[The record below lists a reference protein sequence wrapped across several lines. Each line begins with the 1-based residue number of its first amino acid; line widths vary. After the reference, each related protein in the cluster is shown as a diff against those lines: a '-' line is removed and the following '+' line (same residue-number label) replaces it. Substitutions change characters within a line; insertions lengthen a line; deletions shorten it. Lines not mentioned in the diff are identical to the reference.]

1 MKYDIVIRNGLVVD
15 GTGAPGR
22 VADVAVQGDRIAA
35 IGEVSGTGRREI
47 DAAGRIVTPGFV
59 DIHSHLDAQV
69 AWDPILSSSCW
80 HGVTSVVIGNCGVT
94 FAPCKPEDRRFLA
107 EMMESVE
114 DIPAEGI
121 LNGLPWDWV
130 SYGEYLRTLDRMPK
144 GINVGG
150 MVGHCAV
157 RYYVMGDRSAD
168 QVAASP
174 DEIAQMCELVEEA
187 MLGGALGF
195 STSRTRL
202 HKVPDGRHVP
212 GTWAETDEMMAIG
225 NVLGRLGRGV
235 FESAPRFEGD
245 NEHYDKTRAEI
256 AWMSELSQVTGRP
269 VTFGISQANA
279 RPDLYRRAIEFAG
292 EGNTNGGVV
301 RPQTTV
307 RGIGLLVGLSCGR
320 TPWDNLPAW
329 KALRELSVDAKVD
342 ALRDPA
348 RREALVAEAGA
359 QAGWVDPERLYF
371 LDEEDAAYYP
381 DPAHSL
387 AGIAAARGVS
397 PAAAFCELAV
407 ETAGRAL
414 FTHAFLN
421 QRPEAVEEM
430 MANPIVVMGLAD
442 AGAHVGQIMDASQPT
457 FFLRDWVRDRKLL
470 GIEEAVRRLTSDT
483 AQLFGITDR
492 GVLRA
497 GAFADINVI
506 DLDGLRL
513 PAPEYVQDFPGGASR
528 FIQRGAGYDCT
539 LVNGQVFMERG
550 EHTGAFAGRVLRSSE
565 AG

>member
-1 MKYDIVIRNGLVVD
+1 MQYDIVIRNGFVVD

-22 VADVAVQGDRIAA
+22 IADLAIQGERIAE
-35 IGEVSGTGRREI
+35 IGQIAGEGRREI

-94 FAPCKPEDRRFLA
+94 FAPCKPDDRRFLA

-114 DIPAEGI
+114 DIPTDSI

-130 SYGEYLRTLDRMPK
+130 TYGEYLGSLDRMPK

-168 QVAASP
+168 QVAATP
-174 DEIAQMCELVEEA
+174 DEIARMCELVEEA
-187 MLGGALGF
+187 MQGGALGF

-225 NVLGRLGRGV
+225 NVLGHLGRGV

-245 NEHYDKTRAEI
+245 NEHYDKSRAEI
-256 AWMSELSQVTGRP
+256 GWMSELSRVTGRP

-279 RPDLYRRAIEFAG
+279 RPDLYRRVLEFAT
-292 EGNTNGGVV
+292 EGNASGGVV

-307 RGIGLLVGLSCGR
+307 RGIGLLIGLSCSR
-320 TPWDNLPAW
+320 TPWDNLPTW
-329 KALRELSVDAKVD
+329 KTLRGLSLEAKVT

-348 RREALVAEAGA
+348 RRAELVAEAG
-359 QAGWVDPERLYF
+359 QQSGWVDPGLVYF
-371 LDEEDAAYYP
+371 LDPNDAAYYP
-381 DPAHSL
+381 DPSNSL
-387 AGIAAARGVS
+387 AGIASARGCS

-407 ETAGRAL
+407 ETEGQAL

-421 QRPEAVEEM
+421 QRPDAVEEM
-430 MANPIVVMGLAD
+430 MTNPMVVMGLAD

-483 AQLFGITDR
+483 AQLFGIVNR
-492 GVLRA
+492 GVLRP
-497 GAFADINVI
+497 GAYADVNVI
-506 DLDGLRL
+506 DLNSLRL
-513 PAPEYVQDFPGGASR
+513 PAPEYVHDFPGGAAR
-528 FIQRGAGYDCT
+528 FIQRGAGYDYT
-539 LVNGQVFMERG
+539 LVNGQVFMEHG
-550 EHTGAFAGRVLRSSE
+550 EHTGAFAGRVLRSTD
-565 AG
+565 AA